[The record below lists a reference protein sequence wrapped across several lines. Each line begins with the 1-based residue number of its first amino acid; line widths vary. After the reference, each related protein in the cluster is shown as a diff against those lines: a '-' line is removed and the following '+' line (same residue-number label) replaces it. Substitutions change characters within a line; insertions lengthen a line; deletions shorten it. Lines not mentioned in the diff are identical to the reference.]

1 MNPRVA
7 IGAVVG
13 VVVLL
18 LLTGSFFTVQQTQQ
32 ALVLRLGNPK
42 RVITEPGLQMK
53 NPFQESAFY

>member
-32 ALVLRLGNPK
+32 ALVLRLGNP
-42 RVITEPGLQMK
+42 
-53 NPFQESAFY
+53 NS